1 MLQNLEFNL
10 YSECK
15 LFIGFFIQSLLVL
28 ITIQFILDK
37 EINLEKELKISLLL
51 ASIVYIAKCINKDMS
66 QNISQGI
73 HYGISSVI
81 LSRYL
86 M

>member
-1 MLQNLEFNL
+1 MLQNLQFNL

-15 LFIGFFIQSLLVL
+15 LFISFFIESLLVL

-37 EINLEKELKISLLL
+37 QINLEKELKISLLL